1 MENNIKIMYELNLH
15 LERNDIMKKIL
26 CILLSLLLVLSIAA
40 CGGTTSGG
48 GDDDDDSPKTSK
60 PDKTENTDK
69 PEGTGEGGEV
79 TGEYYD
85 TGNFKAIVPAG
96 WKAFPQHD
104 VFSDDPNEMNPNRL
118 TICKGG
124 NDDWDLFTKPNV
136 QISYGGASTTLWATD
151 ESWYEDVEA
160 LEPYVSGNHTWTG
173 FKGTSL
179 GYKYIFLYEDTGK
192 IQYQISIMY
201 ETDAGSISLD
211 DADVKAI
218 LASIE
223 PTNADDLAAMAE
235 AQPEEPA
242 ATEEPGTTEDPT
254 EPVDVPATPAADYGW
269 WEGEWY
275 GWWCV
280 KDGTGVFEN
289 LNDLAWD
296 AYAEINVYYDGTGI
310 ITLWDTETSRNS
322 PLMTCWLT
330 FEPGTDERGA
340 MVADTG
346 SFFDSGSWLPNW
358 SVNAEPIAARDWISD
373 SGNSTVSHFDD
384 MIEIVGKYV
393 DPYYSTESF
402 TYHIYLRPWG
412 TLWEDVKTGD
422 TSGCIYRD
430 MMPLYY
436 DGWYLPLLEKGV
448 DSLPAS
454 FSAGKELLG

>member
-1 MENNIKIMYELNLH
+1 
-15 LERNDIMKKIL
+15 MKKLL

-40 CGGTTSGG
+40 CGGTSTGG

-60 PDKTENTDK
+60 TDK
-69 PEGTGEGGEV
+69 DDKDSKDGNDSESGEV

-85 TGNFKAIVPAG
+85 TGNFKALVPEG

-118 TICKGG
+118 TISKGG
-124 NDDWDLFTKPNV
+124 EDDWDLFTKPNV
-136 QISYGGASTTLWATD
+136 QISYGGASTTLMATD

-160 LEPYVSGNHTWTG
+160 LDTVVSGDHTWTG

-201 ETDAGSISLD
+201 ETDNGSISLE

-223 PTNADDLAAMAE
+223 PTNPDDLAAIAE
-235 AQPEEPA
+235 AKPEDPA
-242 ATEEPGTTEDPT
+242 TTDEPGTT
-254 EPVDVPATPAADYGW
+254 DVPVTTSNDYDW
-269 WEGEWY
+269 WKGEWY

-280 KDGTGVFEN
+280 TDGTGVFEN
-289 LNDLAWD
+289 LNDIAWD

-310 ITLWDTETSRNS
+310 ITLWDTETSRSSALVN
-322 PLMTCWLT
+322 CRLT
-330 FEPGTDERGA
+330 FEPGTDAHGK
-340 MVADTG
+340 MVSDTG
-346 SFFDSGSWLPNW
+346 SFFDSGSWLTNW
-358 SVNAEPIAARDWISD
+358 EINAAPIAARDWVVD
-373 SGNSTVSHFDD
+373 AGASTVSHFDD
-384 MIEIVGKYV
+384 MIEIAGKYV

-412 TLWEDVKTGD
+412 TTWDDVKEGD
-422 TSGCIYRD
+422 TSGCLYRD

-436 DGWYLPLLEKGV
+436 DTWYLPLLEKGV
-448 DSLPAS
+448 TTMPDS
-454 FSAGKELLG
+454 FTDGKTILS